1 MSVDIKLSTADI
13 SKIIQSDGSF
23 GSWSDNLGKKETT
36 NIDIALARNNL
47 FGLVSILSSNAITKV
62 TIKIS
67 GKGAVR
73 FLSI

>member
-23 GSWSDNLGKKETT
+23 GFWSDNLGKKETT